1 MTYSS
6 SDYEKATAELEKRRL
21 NAQQAQKKRHDE
33 AAAKCPAL
41 LSAEREMAA
50 AGLAVIKALGMGDDA
65 EKYVSQLRNANL
77 EAQRKRAQLLKENGY
92 PADYLE
98 IKYTCPVCE
107 DKGFVNGKMCMCQKK
122 ILRSLAYNR
131 LCSKF
136 PLDKCTFNNFDL
148 KYYPDNGDD
157 ITPYQRMETVLDFC
171 KNYADDFSHNSPSLL
186 MYGETGLGKT
196 HLSLAIA
203 GTVIKNGGGVIYAS
217 AQNILNKLEDEK
229 FGRSE
234 NENTLN
240 SLIECDLLILDDLGA
255 EFSTQFTV
263 SAIYNIVNSRLLG
276 GKPTIISTNLS
287 MKQLETVYTKRTAS
301 RILSEYTLLR
311 FDGSDIRQ
319 LKTAADF

>member
-6 SDYEKATAELEKRRL
+6 SDYEKAKAELERRRL
-21 NAQQAQKKRHDE
+21 QAQQAQKKRHDE
-33 AAAKCPAL
+33 AAAKCPEL
-41 LSAEREMAA
+41 LRAESEMAA

-65 EKYVSQLRNANL
+65 ERYVSQLKTANL
-77 EAQRKRAQLLKENGY
+77 EAQRRRVQLLKENGY

-98 IKYTCPVCE
+98 TKYTCPVCE
-107 DKGFVNGKMCMCQKK
+107 DKGFVDGKMCMCQKK
-122 ILRSLAYNR
+122 ILRTLAYDR

-136 PLDKCTFNNFDL
+136 PLDKCTFDNFDL
-148 KYYPDNGDD
+148 KYYPDTGDD
-157 ITPYQRMETVLDFC
+157 ITPYRRMETVFDFC
-171 KNYADDFSHNSPSLL
+171 KNYADDFGSDSPSLL

-196 HLSLAIA
+196 HLSLAVA

-234 NENTLN
+234 NENTQN

-263 SAIYNIVNSRLLG
+263 SAIYNIVNSRLLSG
-276 GKPTIISTNLS
+276 RPTIISTNLNL
-287 MKQLETVYTKRTAS
+287 KQLETVYTRRTAS

-319 LKTAADF
+319 LKTVSDF